1 MQTILTDI
9 LCNLQRAYP
18 ELGINAHLFE
28 QHVDCSG
35 AFGNPPEPLRG
46 EELDSPGD
54 EEEQEEEEEEEH
66 VQTPAGP
73 ISCSM

>member
-1 MQTILTDI
+1 MVLIAS
-9 LCNLQRAYP
+9 LCILQRAYT

-35 AFGNPPEPLRG
+35 AFGNPSEPLRG
-46 EELDSPGD
+46 EELDSSGD
-54 EEEQEEEEEEEH
+54 EEEEDEEEEY

-73 ISCSM
+73 ISCNM